1 MAQACY
7 PFFLAGSWGVVE
19 VILFFCF
26 LGYPLNPAYLVFG
39 CVVAGVAGVLVQ
51 RPLDIVFWNCW
62 GRDVAHWP
70 SPHSSCASTLE
81 RSLVLLFR
89 FSFLEG
95 VFGQVSAQFLCKRR
109 FCRSCGKGLPLVQMH
124 PEGYHSVFEQ

>member
-51 RPLDIVFWNCW
+51 RPSDIVFWNCW

-70 SPHSSCASTLE
+70 SPHSSCAPTLE

-89 FSFLEG
+89 FLFWKGRLVKS
-95 VFGQVSAQFLCKRR
+95 RR
-109 FCRSCGKGLPLVQMH
+109 SSCASGDFAVLV
-124 PEGYHSVFEQ
+124 ERDSRYIYIYIL